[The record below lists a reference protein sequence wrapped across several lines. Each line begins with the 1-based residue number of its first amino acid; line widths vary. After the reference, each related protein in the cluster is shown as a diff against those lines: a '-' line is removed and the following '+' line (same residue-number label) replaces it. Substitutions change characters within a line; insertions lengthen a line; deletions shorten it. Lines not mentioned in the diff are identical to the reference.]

1 MADSGSQTPTGDN
14 DSVTEG
20 SPPKKKFLNGWT
32 SELEDLMADW
42 ADRAACYRWMHEQT
56 SRIYGGR
63 DRMITIPVIILSTI
77 TGSASLALDSFFPN
91 SDPNTNLEIKK
102 FVQSGIGGVSILA
115 GIITTVGNFLRYA
128 QGCEAHHL
136 AAVSWGKFNRLICI
150 EMRLH
155 PNERMDNYNFLKM
168 FRVELDRL
176 IEQSPPIPDIVIQ
189 EFKKV
194 FQSSEDVRKPEIVGI
209 LEHTKVYKDS
219 GARLKRIAAEAAITL
234 HHKKNVLKNMIIEDL
249 DRKFRNAAIE
259 EARKV
264 AKDIIQDQ
272 MAKQQRKSTKADA
285 SSTQDLV
292 ARQKKERSEEISKI
306 SNTGLVSE
314 LKNRFRKVESDNK
327 IYPETP
333 GTMNPT
339 VRFEEPPTGIEM
351 ADLSEI
357 KVQVQENRMTSD
369 YTENTNTTM
378 TDFPSI
384 TVSPYQES
392 DDEYQATAVSGSA
405 TDNEE
410 EREKKM

>member
-1 MADSGSQTPTGDN
+1 MSDSGNQTPTGDN
-14 DSVTEG
+14 ESVNDG
-20 SPPKKKFLNGWT
+20 SPSKKKFLNGWT

-77 TGSASLALDSFFPN
+77 TGSASLSLDSFFPN
-91 SDPNTNLEIKK
+91 SDPSTNLELKK
-102 FVQSGIGGVSILA
+102 YVQSGIGGVSILA

-155 PNERMDNYNFLKM
+155 PNERMDNFNFLKM

-176 IEQSPPIPDIVIQ
+176 IEQSPPIPDVIIQ

-194 FQSSEDVRKPEIVGI
+194 FQNTEDVRKPEIVGI

-272 MAKQQRKSTKADA
+272 MAKQRKSAKADA

-292 ARQKKERSEEISKI
+292 ARQKKERAEEINKF

-333 GTMNPT
+333 GIMNPT
-339 VRFEEPPTGIEM
+339 VRFEET
-351 ADLSEI
+351 SEI
-357 KVQVQENRMTSD
+357 SSVDTDNVQIQVQEKSKSD
-369 YTENTNTTM
+369 YTYTENTVTTM
-378 TDFPSI
+378 SDFPSI
-384 TVSPYQES
+384 PVTPYQES
-392 DDEYQATAVSGSA
+392 DDEYMANAVSGSA

-410 EREKKM
+410 NRDKK

>member
-1 MADSGSQTPTGDN
+1 MSDSGNQTPTGDN
-14 DSVTEG
+14 ESVTEG

-194 FQSSEDVRKPEIVGI
+194 FQSTEDVRKPEIVGI

-272 MAKQQRKSTKADA
+272 MAKQRKSAKADA

-292 ARQKKERSEEISKI
+292 ARQKKERAEEINKF

-333 GTMNPT
+333 GVMNPT
-339 VRFEEPPTGIEM
+339 VRFEET
-351 ADLSEI
+351 SEI
-357 KVQVQENRMTSD
+357 PSVDTDNVQIQVQEKSKTD
-369 YTENTNTTM
+369 YTYTENTVTTM
-378 TDFPSI
+378 SDFPSI
-384 TVSPYQES
+384 PVTPYQES
-392 DDEYQATAVSGSA
+392 DDEYMANAVSGSA

-410 EREKKM
+410 DRDKK

>member
-1 MADSGSQTPTGDN
+1 MSDSGNQTPTGDN
-14 DSVTEG
+14 DSVNEG

-194 FQSSEDVRKPEIVGI
+194 FQSTEDVRKPEIVGI

-272 MAKQQRKSTKADA
+272 MAKQRKSTKADA

-292 ARQKKERSEEISKI
+292 ARQKKERAEEINKF

-333 GTMNPT
+333 GVMNPT
-339 VRFEEPPTGIEM
+339 VRFEET
-351 ADLSEI
+351 SEI
-357 KVQVQENRMTSD
+357 PSVDTDNVQIQVQEKSKTD
-369 YTENTNTTM
+369 YTYTENTVTTM
-378 TDFPSI
+378 SDFPSI
-384 TVSPYQES
+384 PVTPYQES
-392 DDEYQATAVSGSA
+392 DDEYMANAVSGSA

-410 EREKKM
+410 DRDKK

>member
-1 MADSGSQTPTGDN
+1 MSDSGNQTPTGDN
-14 DSVTEG
+14 ESVNDG
-20 SPPKKKFLNGWT
+20 SPSKKKFLNGWT

-77 TGSASLALDSFFPN
+77 TGSASLSLDSFFPN
-91 SDPNTNLEIKK
+91 SDPSTNLELKK
-102 FVQSGIGGVSILA
+102 YVQSGIGGVSILA

-155 PNERMDNYNFLKM
+155 PNERMDNFNFLKM

-176 IEQSPPIPDIVIQ
+176 IEQSPPIPNVIIQ

-194 FQSSEDVRKPEIVGI
+194 FQNTEDVRKPEIVGI

-272 MAKQQRKSTKADA
+272 MAKQRKSAKADA

-292 ARQKKERSEEISKI
+292 ARQKKERAEEINKF

-333 GTMNPT
+333 GVMNPT
-339 VRFEEPPTGIEM
+339 VRFEET
-351 ADLSEI
+351 SEI
-357 KVQVQENRMTSD
+357 PAIDTDNVQIQVQEKSKSD
-369 YTENTNTTM
+369 YTYTENTVTTM
-378 TDFPSI
+378 SDFPSI
-384 TVSPYQES
+384 PVTPYQES
-392 DDEYQATAVSGSA
+392 DDEYMANAVSGSA

-410 EREKKM
+410 DRDKK

>member
-1 MADSGSQTPTGDN
+1 MK
-14 DSVTEG
+14 TEARPCFP
-20 SPPKKKFLNGWT
+20 SPF
-32 SELEDLMADW
+32 
-42 ADRAACYRWMHEQT
+42 
-56 SRIYGGR
+56 
-63 DRMITIPVIILSTI
+63 TIPVIILSTI
-77 TGSASLALDSFFPN
+77 TGSASLSLDSFFPN
-91 SDPNTNLEIKK
+91 SDPSTNLELKK
-102 FVQSGIGGVSILA
+102 YVQSGIGGVSILA

-264 AKDIIQDQ
+264 AKDIIHDQ
-272 MAKQQRKSTKADA
+272 MAKQRKSAKADA

-292 ARQKKERSEEISKI
+292 ARQKKERAEEIHKF
-306 SNTGLVSE
+306 SNTGLVNE

-339 VRFEEPPTGIEM
+339 VRFEEPPTEIEM
-351 ADLSEI
+351 TDISEI
-357 KVQVQENRMTSD
+357 KVQEKMTSD
-369 YTENTNTTM
+369 YTYTENTLTSIS
-378 TDFPSI
+378 DFPSI

-392 DDEYQATAVSGSA
+392 DDEYLATAVSGSA

-410 EREKKM
+410 DREKK

>member
-1 MADSGSQTPTGDN
+1 MSDSGNQTPTGDN
-14 DSVTEG
+14 ESVTEG

-194 FQSSEDVRKPEIVGI
+194 FQSTEDVRKPEIVGI

-272 MAKQQRKSTKADA
+272 MAKQRKSAKADA

-292 ARQKKERSEEISKI
+292 ARQKKERAEEINKF

-333 GTMNPT
+333 GVMNPT
-339 VRFEEPPTGIEM
+339 VRFEET
-351 ADLSEI
+351 SEI
-357 KVQVQENRMTSD
+357 PAIDTDNVQIQVQEKSKTD
-369 YTENTNTTM
+369 YTYTENTVTTM
-378 TDFPSI
+378 SDFPSI
-384 TVSPYQES
+384 PVTPYQES
-392 DDEYQATAVSGSA
+392 DDEYMANAVSGSA

-410 EREKKM
+410 DRDKK